1 MKHPI
6 VAFAKSN
13 AFVAHAVMIFR
24 TIQKTER
31 LKTMDLK
38 HEFEIPTNIDH
49 AWQVL
54 LDVPR
59 IAPCLPGAE
68 LTKIIDER
76 NFKGLAAIKVGPVSL
91 KFTGEAE
98 IAELDNDNH
107 TATIKARGADHKG
120 RGQAQANVVFQLS
133 PAGSDATRVEVN
145 TDLNLT
151 GTVAQ
156 YGRASG
162 LIDEIA
168 NQLLAQFVGNLEG
181 ILRQDQA
188 DLATPGEQVGVPAG
202 QSAHVVKPISGLSLL
217 FRALGAMIKRWFGGS

>member
-1 MKHPI
+1 
-6 VAFAKSN
+6 
-13 AFVAHAVMIFR
+13 
-24 TIQKTER
+24 
-31 LKTMDLK
+31 MDLK
-38 HEFEIPTNIDH
+38 HEFEIPTNLEH

-68 LTKIIDER
+68 LTEIVDEH
-76 NFKGLAAIKVGPVSL
+76 NFKGLAAIKVGPVAL
-91 KFTGEAE
+91 KFAGQ
-98 IAELDNDNH
+98 AELAEVDDANH
-107 TATIKARGADHKG
+107 SAVIKAKGADNKG

-133 PAGSDATRVEVN
+133 SAGDNATRVDVK

-168 NQLLAQFVGNLEG
+168 NQLIAQFVSNLEG
-181 ILRQDQA
+181 VLQQDQSGPA
-188 DLATPGEQVGVPAG
+188 AAGGDTEGAGAAPQSAPRATPA
-202 QSAHVVKPISGLSLL
+202 AKPVSGISLL
-217 FRALGAMIKRWFGGS
+217 FRALGAMIKRWFGGG